1 MLLFHVTDTQGL
13 EMMDDWSLDWSMPQ
27 LGFEPRLLWLLPL
40 ASEDKGREGFVG
52 AGREVWSPQSL
63 SP

>member
-1 MLLFHVTDTQGL
+1 MLLFHVTYTQGS
-13 EMMDDWSLDWSMPQ
+13 EMTDDWSLDWSMPQ

-52 AGREVWSPQSL
+52 AGNEMWSTQTL